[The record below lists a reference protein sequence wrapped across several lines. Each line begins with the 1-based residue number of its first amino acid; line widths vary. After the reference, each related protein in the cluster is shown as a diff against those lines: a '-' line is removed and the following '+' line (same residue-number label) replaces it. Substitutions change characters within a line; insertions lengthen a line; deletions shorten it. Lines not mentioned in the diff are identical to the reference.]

1 MVIKGHLFSR
11 STLGAKQSASLKR
24 NFSDGNP
31 MRGGSRLIYYLLCF
45 SFSQTISTVFWR
57 LCLPS
62 GFQQLSW
69 CTSTSGSFYLLCMY
83 VCNCILCGKCVHV
96 CISGQGLHGGG
107 EAGEYARARARDV
120 QLGCCPGVDIICIMA
135 KCVVVIVCVI
145 A

>member
-69 CTSTSGSFYLLCMY
+69 CTSTSGSFYLLYMCAIAFY
-83 VCNCILCGKCVHV
+83 VVNVFMCAFLPRVYMEAVKLESMHAPEHV
-96 CISGQGLHGGG
+96 MSSL
-107 EAGEYARARARDV
+107 
-120 QLGCCPGVDIICIMA
+120 
-135 KCVVVIVCVI
+135 VVAQVLI
-145 A
+145 